1 MGLSDASHA
10 FPSPL
15 RLLETY
21 ERRSATNYI
30 DATKQVLWGN
40 ICALSLHTRIVGNRS
55 HFEHN
60 AQPYRSL
67 LQLLQQIRAILSVL
81 RPKTAQL
88 KKVAAKTM
96 RLFRKKK
103 KETPRKSK
111 PASIYYAPA
120 AEEAIVPRTPQERAL
135 ADFAAQTP
143 PTLRTPVQIPSSR
156 NGDLDGA
163 DLRDTLARADID
175 PEAKRRLEAL
185 LDRLEKAE
193 LAATD
198 LKTPRRQ
205 VSWDPATVERPP
217 IVKDESWRSLQRAPS
232 TPTTPSKHLLLAFG
246 LDDAANSPTA
256 KRRRRGYLFAAGA
269 LAVACVFAGAAPA
282 LSRESRRRAALRK
295 PPEPVAPLAKDTVA
309 VIRAACLTKEQP
321 LAKIGC
327 AARLTVARLRKHIVK
342 LAVLV
347 VMGCVEINQCVGCT
361 RQFFTKSFLGNDAAV
376 LAPSSGEEPTSPRHR
391 AGGASMARRATR
403 RFRSNAP

>member
-1 MGLSDASHA
+1 
-10 FPSPL
+10 
-15 RLLETY
+15 
-21 ERRSATNYI
+21 
-30 DATKQVLWGN
+30 
-40 ICALSLHTRIVGNRS
+40 
-55 HFEHN
+55 
-60 AQPYRSL
+60 
-67 LQLLQQIRAILSVL
+67 
-81 RPKTAQL
+81 
-88 KKVAAKTM
+88 M
-96 RLFRKKK
+96 RLFRRKK
-103 KETPRKSK
+103 KETPRKAK
-111 PASIYYAPA
+111 PASIYYSPA
-120 AEEAIVPRTPQERAL
+120 AATTPTALRSEEAAVARTPQERAL

-143 PTLRTPVQIPSSR
+143 TLRTPVQIPSCNSGL
-156 NGDLDGA
+156 NGA
-163 DLRDTLARADID
+163 DLRCALASLTLE

-185 LDRLEKAE
+185 LDRLEAAE
-193 LAATD
+193 RVAVQ
-198 LKTPRRQ
+198 TPVKRQ

-217 IVKDESWRSLQRAPS
+217 IVKGESWRSLQRAPS

-269 LAVACVFAGAAPA
+269 VAFACVFAGVAPA

-347 VMGCVEINQCVGCT
+347 VMG
-361 RQFFTKSFLGNDAAV
+361 FSPLPFLLSFV
-376 LAPSSGEEPTSPRHR
+376 
-391 AGGASMARRATR
+391 
-403 RFRSNAP
+403 

>member
-1 MGLSDASHA
+1 
-10 FPSPL
+10 
-15 RLLETY
+15 
-21 ERRSATNYI
+21 
-30 DATKQVLWGN
+30 
-40 ICALSLHTRIVGNRS
+40 
-55 HFEHN
+55 
-60 AQPYRSL
+60 
-67 LQLLQQIRAILSVL
+67 
-81 RPKTAQL
+81 
-88 KKVAAKTM
+88 M
-96 RLFRKKK
+96 RLFRRKK
-103 KETPRKSK
+103 KETPKKSK
-111 PASIYYAPA
+111 PASIYYSPA
-120 AEEAIVPRTPQERAL
+120 AASTPTALRSEEAAVARTPQERAL
-135 ADFAAQTP
+135 ADFAGETPPAEFAAETP

-185 LDRLEKAE
+185 LDRLEAAE
-193 LAATD
+193 RAVV
-198 LKTPRRQ
+198 KTPVRRQ

-217 IVKDESWRSLQRAPS
+217 IVKDESWRSLQRTPS

-269 LAVACVFAGAAPA
+269 VAFACVFAGAAPA

-309 VIRAACLTKEQP
+309 VIQAACLVKEQP
-321 LAKIGC
+321 LARAGC

-347 VMGCVEINQCVGCT
+347 VMG
-361 RQFFTKSFLGNDAAV
+361 FSPLPFLLSFV
-376 LAPSSGEEPTSPRHR
+376 
-391 AGGASMARRATR
+391 
-403 RFRSNAP
+403 

>member
-1 MGLSDASHA
+1 
-10 FPSPL
+10 
-15 RLLETY
+15 
-21 ERRSATNYI
+21 
-30 DATKQVLWGN
+30 
-40 ICALSLHTRIVGNRS
+40 
-55 HFEHN
+55 
-60 AQPYRSL
+60 
-67 LQLLQQIRAILSVL
+67 
-81 RPKTAQL
+81 
-88 KKVAAKTM
+88 M

-103 KETPRKSK
+103 KETPRKAK
-111 PASIYYAPA
+111 PASVYYSPA
-120 AEEAIVPRTPQERAL
+120 AEEAAVPQVPQTPQERAL
-135 ADFAAQTP
+135 ADFAAQTPLQTP

-185 LDRLEKAE
+185 LDRLEQAE

-217 IVKDESWRSLQRAPS
+217 IIKDESWRSLQRTPS

-256 KRRRRGYLFAAGA
+256 KRRRRGYLGAALCVVCA
-269 LAVACVFAGAAPA
+269 CLLAGVAPA
-282 LSRESRRRAALRK
+282 LSRESRRRAALRR

-327 AARLTVARLRKHIVK
+327 AARLTIARLRKHIVK

-347 VMGCVEINQCVGCT
+347 VMG
-361 RQFFTKSFLGNDAAV
+361 FSPLPFLLSFV
-376 LAPSSGEEPTSPRHR
+376 
-391 AGGASMARRATR
+391 
-403 RFRSNAP
+403 

>member
-1 MGLSDASHA
+1 
-10 FPSPL
+10 
-15 RLLETY
+15 
-21 ERRSATNYI
+21 
-30 DATKQVLWGN
+30 
-40 ICALSLHTRIVGNRS
+40 
-55 HFEHN
+55 
-60 AQPYRSL
+60 
-67 LQLLQQIRAILSVL
+67 
-81 RPKTAQL
+81 
-88 KKVAAKTM
+88 M
-96 RLFRKKK
+96 RLFRRKK
-103 KETPRKSK
+103 KETPRKAK
-111 PASIYYAPA
+111 PASIYYSPA
-120 AEEAIVPRTPQERAL
+120 ASTPTALRSEEVAVARTPQERAL
-135 ADFAAQTP
+135 ADFAQESPLETP

-163 DLRDTLARADID
+163 DLRDTLARANID
-175 PEAKRRLEAL
+175 PAAKRRLEAL

-193 LAATD
+193 LAATE

-205 VSWDPATVERPP
+205 VSWDPETIERPP
-217 IVKDESWRSLQRAPS
+217 IIKDESWRSLQRVPS

-246 LDDAANSPTA
+246 LDDAGNSPTA

-269 LAVACVFAGAAPA
+269 VAFACVFAGAAPA

-347 VMGCVEINQCVGCT
+347 VMG
-361 RQFFTKSFLGNDAAV
+361 FSPLPFLLSFV
-376 LAPSSGEEPTSPRHR
+376 
-391 AGGASMARRATR
+391 
-403 RFRSNAP
+403 

>member
-1 MGLSDASHA
+1 
-10 FPSPL
+10 
-15 RLLETY
+15 
-21 ERRSATNYI
+21 
-30 DATKQVLWGN
+30 
-40 ICALSLHTRIVGNRS
+40 
-55 HFEHN
+55 
-60 AQPYRSL
+60 
-67 LQLLQQIRAILSVL
+67 
-81 RPKTAQL
+81 
-88 KKVAAKTM
+88 M
-96 RLFRKKK
+96 RLFRRKK
-103 KETPRKSK
+103 KETPRKAK
-111 PASIYYAPA
+111 PASIYYSPA
-120 AEEAIVPRTPQERAL
+120 AATTPTALRSEEAAVARTPQERAL
-135 ADFAAQTP
+135 ADFAAETPPAEFAAETPVQTP
-143 PTLRTPVQIPSSR
+143 PTLRTPVQTPINR
-156 NGDLDGA
+156 NLDDGA

-185 LDRLEKAE
+185 LDRLEAAE
-193 LAATD
+193 RAVV
-198 LKTPRRQ
+198 KTPVRRQ

-217 IVKDESWRSLQRAPS
+217 IVKDESWRSLQRTPS

-269 LAVACVFAGAAPA
+269 VAFACVFAGAAPA

-347 VMGCVEINQCVGCT
+347 VMG
-361 RQFFTKSFLGNDAAV
+361 FSPLPFLLSFV
-376 LAPSSGEEPTSPRHR
+376 
-391 AGGASMARRATR
+391 
-403 RFRSNAP
+403 